1 MSGPAQHSQ
10 RQMSMVN
17 PKQQV
22 SSRGIRI
29 LGVFVAVYLLIG
41 SYMYFYLELPD
52 LAYVA
57 YGILS
62 WIGGMLL
69 FYYLHVS
76 YMASFDP

>member
-1 MSGPAQHSQ
+1 MTGETQQEQH
-10 RQMSMVN
+10 QMSMVS

-41 SYMYFYLELPD
+41 SYMYFYLDLPI

-62 WIGGMLL
+62 WIGGMVL
-69 FYYLHVS
+69 FYRLHRS

>member
-1 MSGPAQHSQ
+1 MTGRTQQRQ

-29 LGVFVAVYLLIG
+29 LGVFVVVYLLIG
-41 SYMYFYLELPD
+41 SYMYFYLDLPA

-57 YGILS
+57 YGVLS
-62 WIGGMLL
+62 WVGGMVL
-69 FYYLHVS
+69 FYRLHRS
-76 YMASFDP
+76 YMANFDP

>member
-1 MSGPAQHSQ
+1 MIGTAEYGQ

>member
-1 MSGPAQHSQ
+1 MSGAAQHRQ
-10 RQMSMVN
+10 QMSMVN

-29 LGVFVAVYLLIG
+29 LGVFVAVYLLVG

-62 WIGGMLL
+62 WIGGMVL

-76 YMASFDP
+76 YMANFDP

>member
-1 MSGPAQHSQ
+1 MSGTVEYGQ

-41 SYMYFYLELPD
+41 SYMYFYLELPS

>member
-1 MSGPAQHSQ
+1 MIGNAQHSQ

-29 LGVFVAVYLLIG
+29 LGVFVVVYLLIG
-41 SYMYFYLELPD
+41 SYMYFYLDLPD
-52 LAYVA
+52 LAYVG
-57 YGILS
+57 YGIVS
-62 WIGGMLL
+62 WIGGMML

-76 YMASFDP
+76 YMANFDP